1 MKKYELLFVLPG
13 TLSENEVAP
22 AAEKIK
28 AVVEKSGSK
37 NVKMQDLGKS
47 RIAYP
52 IKHIR
57 YGYFQLC
64 QFETEPKNLSEI
76 NNTLRLM
83 ADLLRFVINVKHGE
97 GVAIDKISAISDV
110 TVRELTGQ
118 VKSFEEQKEQRS
130 EEKEKGKE
138 KEKVVEVAEEVAA
151 SHQLDKPKAKA
162 KAKSKVKTETKAEN
176 INLEDIDKKLDEL
189 LDTNIGD
196 V

>member
-28 AVVEKSGSK
+28 AIVEKSGSK

-52 IKHIR
+52 VKHIR

-83 ADLLRFVINVKHGE
+83 SDILRFMINTRNKE
-97 GVAIDKISAISDV
+97 GVVLDKISAISDV
-110 TVRELTGQ
+110 TVRETNGQ
-118 VKSFEEQKEQRS
+118 VKTFEEQREQKS
-130 EEKEKGKE
+130 GYFKDKD
-138 KEKVVEVAEEVAA
+138 KVVEVEEQVVA
-151 SHQLDKPKAKA
+151 SHQIDKPKTKTQT
-162 KAKSKVKTETKAEN
+162 KSAVKTETKAEN
-176 INLEDIDKKLDEL
+176 IKMEDIDKKLDEL
-189 LDTNIGD
+189 LETNIAD

>member
-64 QFETEPKNLSEI
+64 QFESEPKNVSEI

-83 ADLLRFVINVKHGE
+83 SDLLRFVINVKTNE

-110 TVRELTGQ
+110 TVRETTGQ
-118 VKSFEEQKEQRS
+118 VKSFEEQKEQRTEGES
-130 EEKEKGKE
+130 AEKAKP
-138 KEKVVEVAEEVAA
+138 VEVAEEIAA
-151 SHQLDKPKAKA
+151 SHQIDKPKAKA
-162 KAKSKVKTETKAEN
+162 KIKSKVKTETKAEN
-176 INLEDIDKKLDEL
+176 IKMEDIDKKLDEL
-189 LDTNIGD
+189 LDTNIAD

>member
-28 AVVEKSGSK
+28 AVVEKFNSK

-52 IKHIR
+52 INHIR

-83 ADLLRFVINVKHGE
+83 SDILRFMINTRNKE
-97 GVAIDKISAISDV
+97 GVVLDKISAISDV
-110 TVRELTGQ
+110 TVRETTGQ
-118 VKSFEEQKEQRS
+118 VKTFEEQREQKS
-130 EEKEKGKE
+130 GYYKN
-138 KEKVVEVAEEVAA
+138 KEKVAEVEEQVVA
-151 SHQLDKPKAKA
+151 SHQIDKPKAKA
-162 KAKSKVKTETKAEN
+162 QTKSKVKTETKAEN
-176 INLEDIDKKLDEL
+176 IKMEDIDKKLDEL
-189 LDTNIGD
+189 LETNIAD

>member
-64 QFETEPKNLSEI
+64 QFEAEPKDVSEI

-83 ADLLRFVINVKHGE
+83 SDLLRFVINVKNKE
-97 GVAIDKISAISDV
+97 GVLLDKISAISDV
-110 TVRELTGQ
+110 TVRETTGQ
-118 VKSFEEQKEQRS
+118 VKSFEEQKIEDR
-130 EEKEKGKE
+130 EKGKE
-138 KEKVVEVAEEVAA
+138 KEKTVEVAEEIAA
-151 SHQLDKPKAKA
+151 SHQIDKPKAKV
-162 KAKSKVKTETKAEN
+162 KTKSKVKTETKAEN
-176 INLEDIDKKLDEL
+176 IKMEDIDKKLDEL
-189 LDTNIGD
+189 LENNIAD

>member
-28 AVVEKSGSK
+28 AIVEKSGSK

-52 IKHIR
+52 VKHIR

-83 ADLLRFVINVKHGE
+83 SDILRFMINTRNKE
-97 GVAIDKISAISDV
+97 GVVLDKISAISDV
-110 TVRELTGQ
+110 TVRETNGQ
-118 VKSFEEQKEQRS
+118 VKTFEEQREQKS
-130 EEKEKGKE
+130 GYFKDKD
-138 KEKVVEVAEEVAA
+138 KVVEVEEQVVA
-151 SHQLDKPKAKA
+151 SHQIDKPKAKTRI
-162 KAKSKVKTETKAEN
+162 KSKVKTETKAED
-176 INLEDIDKKLDEL
+176 IKIEDIDKKLDEL
-189 LDTNIGD
+189 LGTNLGD